1 MPMNDESVKSL
12 VRDFFI
18 KYEYNLMIVNIANK
32 YPDERSLY
40 IDFTHIKKFN
50 DELGKLVQEDPER
63 IISLAKIVAKE
74 IANNENISKI
84 NIRFKNIP
92 DELFKKIREIRSK
105 NIGELISV
113 EGTVNKVKEVG
124 TKLVMASFMCTNC
137 GAIIKKYQYSDILEY
152 PAYCPR
158 CNAKKGETKFKMLE
172 KESVYIDTQKIEIKE
187 NSENIGYDEQPSK
200 IIVYLEDDLTGLTK
214 QGDKVKVTGI
224 LKAKQRGIKTQ
235 KTLGDL
241 YIYAISIELPDKIES
256 QNVRTSY
263 ELILDIIKQI
273 NNNRGVAEEN
283 EIIKVAEAKGIDE
296 KKVRKIIETLKRDN
310 LIYEVFSGKYKLIE

>member
-1 MPMNDESVKSL
+1 MPIDDITVKSL
-12 VRDFFI
+12 LRDFFI

-40 IDFTHIKKFN
+40 IDFTHIRKFS
-50 DELGKLVQEDPER
+50 DELEKLVQKDPER
-63 IISLAKIVAKE
+63 IITLAEIVAKE

-92 DELFKKIREIRSK
+92 DEFFKKIREIRSK
-105 NIGELISV
+105 NIGKLISV
-113 EGTVNKVKEVG
+113 DGTVNKVKEVG

-137 GAIIKKYQYSDILEY
+137 GAVIKKDQDSDILEY
-152 PAYCPR
+152 PAYCPQ
-158 CNAKKGETKFKMLE
+158 CKAKKGETKFKILE

-187 NSENIGYDEQPSK
+187 NSENIEYDEQPSK

-214 QGDKVKVTGI
+214 QGDRVKVTGI

-296 KKVRKIIETLKRDN
+296 KTVRKIIETLKRDN
-310 LIYEVFSGKYKLIE
+310 LIFEVFSGKYKYID

>member
-1 MPMNDESVKSL
+1 MPIDDVSVKSL
-12 VRDFFI
+12 LRDFFI
-18 KYEYNLMIVNIANK
+18 KYEYNLMIVNIADK

-40 IDFTHIKKFN
+40 IDFTHIRKFS
-50 DELGKLVQEDPER
+50 DELEKLVQKDPER
-63 IISLAKIVAKE
+63 IITLAKIVAKE

-92 DELFKKIREIRSK
+92 DEFVKKIKEIRSK

-113 EGTVNKVKEVG
+113 NGIVNKVTEVG
-124 TKLVMASFMCTNC
+124 TRLVMASFMCTNC
-137 GAIIKKYQYSDILEY
+137 GAVIKKDQDSDILEY

-172 KESVYIDTQKIEIKE
+172 KESVYIDTEKIEIKE
-187 NSENIGYDEQPSK
+187 NSENVEYDEQPSK

-235 KTLGDL
+235 KTLGYL

-256 QNVRTSY
+256 QNVITSY
-263 ELILDIIKQI
+263 EFILDIIKQI

-296 KKVRKIIETLKRDN
+296 KTVRKIIETLKRDN
-310 LIYEVFSGKYKLIE
+310 LIFEVFSGKYKFIE

>member
-1 MPMNDESVKSL
+1 M
-12 VRDFFI
+12 
-18 KYEYNLMIVNIANK
+18 
-32 YPDERSLY
+32 
-40 IDFTHIKKFN
+40 
-50 DELGKLVQEDPER
+50 QEDPER
-63 IISLAKIVAKE
+63 IITLAKIVAKE

-105 NIGELISV
+105 NIGKLISV